1 MSRLSEYA
9 TLAEKDAFFEEGSI
23 TINTK
28 EEIDIQLEKLAY
40 YNDQEYIFRGC
51 SEAKFKLY
59 TSAQRYW
66 IEKELRKQGVY
77 YHTFVKRLIK
87 NCKEWNNRTIF
98 AFFNKN
104 GINTNNSLAYLSYMQ
119 HYSVPTPLLDFTD
132 SPYIGLFFALE
143 NARTYS
149 SDREIDNYCSLY
161 VIDRR
166 STYFH
171 STMKRFDIELE
182 EGDIKEIDYDK
193 NLSTFPIIL
202 VTPDKSTYK
211 IINNTNISNQ
221 EGLFF
226 YNNSPTEPVEKVY
239 FEALDAIRTDIGD
252 EKFYAEKYKSKFAIC
267 LNIHKNLR
275 EYVLLNL
282 KEKADITPEFIY
294 PDNRDLYKFTLENTL
309 ATL

>member
-202 VTPDKSTYK
+202 V
-211 IINNTNISNQ
+211 
-221 EGLFF
+221 
-226 YNNSPTEPVEKVY
+226 
-239 FEALDAIRTDIGD
+239 IRTDIGD